1 MGITEGFRKG
11 DNVGRG
17 QGQRS
22 DLGEGG
28 ELLRSS
34 GGKDGDGGFQGLG
47 KGASRMRRSCPSSSS
62 S

>member
-1 MGITEGFRKG
+1 MIESRRGMGITEGFRKG

-34 GGKDGDGGFQGLG
+34 GDKDGDGGFQGLG
-47 KGASRMRRSCPSSSS
+47 KG
-62 S
+62 

>member
-1 MGITEGFRKG
+1 MEITERFRKG
-11 DNVGRG
+11 DKVGIG
-17 QGQRS
+17 QGERS

-47 KGASRMRRSCPSSSS
+47 KG
-62 S
+62 